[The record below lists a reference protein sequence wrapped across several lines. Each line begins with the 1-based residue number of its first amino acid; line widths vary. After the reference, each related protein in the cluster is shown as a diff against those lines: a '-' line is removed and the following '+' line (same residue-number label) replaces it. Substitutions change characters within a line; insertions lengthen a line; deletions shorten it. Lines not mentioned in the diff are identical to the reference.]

1 MALSR
6 NVVVPG
12 MQAEYAAFAGLLRSL
27 SPDEWEQPTRCE
39 GWSVADIAAHVTGTL
54 TDVVNFRLEGL
65 GTPEVTTRQVDE
77 RKGRSPAEVADEL
90 EQSAKLGADV
100 LSGFDDTSWEAPIAG
115 GPQGSVGFGVEALWY
130 DTFVHGDDIRAAVG
144 RASVVEADGLR
155 PSLSHIAQ
163 VLSDQGWEPSTL
175 AFGDLGDY
183 PVSGGGDRRITA
195 DPFAFVLAATG
206 RADAAALGLDETVNI
221 YRNS

>member
-1 MALSR
+1 MALPR

-12 MQAEYAAFAGLLRSL
+12 MQAEYASFAGLLKSL
-27 SPDEWEQPTRCE
+27 SADEWTQATRCD

-65 GTPEVTTRQVDE
+65 GTPEVTARQVDE
-77 RKGRSPAEVADEL
+77 RRGRAAAEVADEL

-100 LSGFDDTSWEAPIAG
+100 LTGFDDAAWETPLAG
-115 GPQGSVGFGVEALWY
+115 GLQGTLGFGVETLWY
-130 DTFVHGDDIRAAVG
+130 DTFVHGDDIRAAIG

-163 VLSDQGWEPSTL
+163 ILTDQGWRPSIL
-175 AFGDLGDY
+175 AFGELGEF
-183 PVSGGGDRRITA
+183 PVSGGGAPISA
-195 DPFAFVLAATG
+195 DPLAFVLAATG
-206 RADAAALGLDETVNI
+206 RGDTAALGLDDTVNI
-221 YRNS
+221 YRE